1 MGITH
6 FDEVASV
13 ERGTGHLRAR
23 WTLLGEA
30 AGSVSVGA
38 RRIEIPDGTWSTPV
52 HEHGGAEEIFYVLGG
67 RGLSWQDG
75 VTAEIGAGDCI
86 VYRSGQGAH
95 TLHSLDALDVLAF
108 GPRAR
113 DLSVRFPRLASSMIG
128 SRFAATVAPERGG
141 PMLQFAREA
150 ELGAPE
156 LPDPGARPA
165 TIVNL
170 GDVEPV
176 TVERP
181 LVARTRRNLGR
192 AVGSLETG
200 LQHVE
205 VMPGKA
211 SAPAHCHS
219 LEEEIFVVLDGSGTL
234 VLDSD
239 QTALRPG
246 HVIARPPASGVA
258 HSFIAGAGGLTYL
271 AYGTR
276 ENADMCS
283 YPRSGK
289 VAFRGLG
296 VIARIQS
303 LDYWDGED

>member
-6 FDEVASV
+6 FDDVASI
-13 ERGTGHLRAR
+13 ERGTGHLNAR
-23 WTLLGEA
+23 WKLLGEA
-30 AGSVSVGA
+30 AGSVTVGV
-38 RRIEIPDGTWSTPV
+38 RRIEIPAGAWSTPV
-52 HEHGGAEEIFYVLGG
+52 HEHGGAEEIFYVLDG

-75 VTAEIGAGDCI
+75 ATAEIGAGDCI
-86 VYRSGQGAH
+86 VYRSGEGAH

-108 GPRAR
+108 GPRVR
-113 DLSVRFPRLASSMIG
+113 DLSVRFPRQGLSMIG
-128 SRFAATVAPERGG
+128 SRFAETVAPERGTL
-141 PMLQFAREA
+141 LQFAREV
-150 ELGAPE
+150 EVGAPA
-156 LPDPGARPA
+156 LPPPGARPA

-170 GDVEPV
+170 ADVEPA

-181 LVARTRRNLGR
+181 LVARTRRNLGL
-192 AVGSLETG
+192 AAGSVETG

-234 VLDSD
+234 VLDTD
-239 QTALRPG
+239 QTAVRPG
-246 HVIARPPASGVA
+246 HVVARPAATGVA
-258 HSFIAGAGGLTYL
+258 HSFIAGEGGLTYL

-276 ENADMCS
+276 EKADMCL

-289 VAFRGLG
+289 VALRGLG
-296 VIARIQS
+296 VIARIER